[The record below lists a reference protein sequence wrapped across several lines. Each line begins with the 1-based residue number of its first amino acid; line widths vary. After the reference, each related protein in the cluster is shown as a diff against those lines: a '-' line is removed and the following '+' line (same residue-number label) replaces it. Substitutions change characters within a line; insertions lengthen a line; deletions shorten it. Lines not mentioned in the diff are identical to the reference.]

1 MRYHPRAMS
10 RPNTTSK
17 TASRDVRIVEIK
29 DNADQQRVD
38 NYLLRVLKGVPRS
51 RIYRMIRNGEV
62 RVNKGRV
69 KPTTRLEK
77 GDLLRIPPV
86 VMLETGEVPDW
97 AVTKHAYLLDRI
109 IYEDNGLLAI
119 NKPTGLAV
127 HAGSGIAYGLIEL
140 LRKIHPAGAD
150 LELCHRLD
158 RETSGLLLISKKRLL
173 NKYLNG
179 LFKQK
184 TNSNSGISKCY
195 LTLLKGRVEKTIKIE
210 HKLYRQGKH
219 DGERIVVVH
228 PDGVAAASTFRPI
241 SWPADLATLCE
252 VDLHTGRT
260 HQVRVHAQSMGCA
273 VAGDSKYGDK
283 RFNRK
288 MSEASLNRLFLHAYK
303 LEFKLPDSAKT
314 LRLEAELPDD
324 LDRVLRALEVTHE

>member
-1 MRYHPRAMS
+1 MS
-10 RPNTTSK
+10 RLNPTSK
-17 TASRDVRIVEIK
+17 ISHKDVRIVEIK

-51 RIYRMIRNGEV
+51 RIYRMIRSGEV

-69 KPTTRLEK
+69 KPTTRLVI

-86 VMLETGEVPDW
+86 MILEPGEVPDS
-97 AVTKHAYLLDRI
+97 AVNKHAYLLDRV
-109 IYEDNGLLAI
+109 IYEDGGLLAI
-119 NKPTGLAV
+119 NKPSGLAV
-127 HAGSGIAYGLIEL
+127 HAGTGIAYGLIEL
-140 LRKIHPAGAD
+140 LRKIHPAGTD

-158 RETSGLLLISKKRLL
+158 RETSGVLLISKKRQL
-173 NKYLNG
+173 NRYLNN

-184 TNSNSGISKCY
+184 TEANSGIKKCY
-195 LTLLKGRVEKTIKIE
+195 LALLKGRMKQTTKVE

-228 PDGVAAASTFRPI
+228 PDGVVAASTFRPV
-241 SWPADLATLCE
+241 SWPASLATLCE

-260 HQVRVHAQSMGCA
+260 HQVRVHAQSMGCP
-273 VAGDSKYGDK
+273 VACDNKYGDK

-288 MSEASLNRLFLHAYK
+288 MSEAGLNRLFLHAYL
-303 LEFKLPDSAKT
+303 LEFKLPDNPVPLALK
-314 LRLEAELPDD
+314 AEIPED
-324 LDRVLRALEVTHE
+324 LDRVLLALQGTQ

>member
-1 MRYHPRAMS
+1 MS
-10 RPNTTSK
+10 RPNTASK
-17 TASRDVRIVEIK
+17 TTNKDVRIVEIEE
-29 DNADQQRVD
+29 NADQQRVD

-69 KPTTRLEK
+69 KPTRRLEK

-86 VMLETGEVPDW
+86 VMLEAGEVPDS
-97 AVTKHAYLLDRI
+97 AIVKHGYLLDRV
-109 IYEDNGLLAI
+109 IYEDDGLLAI

-140 LRKIHPAGAD
+140 LRKIHPAGTN

-158 RETSGLLLISKKRLL
+158 RETSGLLLISKKCLYNR
-173 NKYLNG
+173 YLNE

-195 LTLLKGRVEKTIKIE
+195 LALLKGQVEKNIKIE

-228 PDGVAAASTFRPI
+228 PEGVAAASTFRPV
-241 SWPADLATLCE
+241 SWPAKLTTLCE

-288 MSEASLNRLFLHAYK
+288 MSEVGLNRLFLHAYR
-303 LEFKLPDSAKT
+303 LEFNLPDNGK
-314 LRLEAELPDD
+314 LLQLEAGIPDD
-324 LDRVLRALEVTHE
+324 LDRVLQALNDTK